1 MCRPINDETDVAS
14 LVKDIVERERL
25 INTFQCLGCVDQNDA
40 IHKIQELRVCD
51 KEVAEATS
59 VQLAVSSVP
68 FRIATNEQIVG
79 ELIMQRNILQAKF
92 LEISHFFEK

>member
-40 IHKIQELRVCD
+40 IHNIQELRVCD

-79 ELIMQRNILQAKF
+79 ELIMQRNILQAKLF
-92 LEISHFFEK
+92 KLQMEGQR

>member
-1 MCRPINDETDVAS
+1 MCRPIKDETDIAS
-14 LVKDIVERERL
+14 LVKDIVERDRL
-25 INTFQCLGCVDQNDA
+25 INTFQCLGCLDQNDA
-40 IHKIQELRVCD
+40 IHKIQELRVRD

-79 ELIMQRNILQAKF
+79 ELIMQRNILQAKLF
-92 LEISHFFEK
+92 KLQMEGQR

>member
-14 LVKDIVERERL
+14 LIKDIVERERL
-25 INTFQCLGCVDQNDA
+25 INTFQCLGCVNQNDA

-79 ELIMQRNILQAKF
+79 ELIMQRNILQAKLF
-92 LEISHFFEK
+92 KLQMEGQR